1 MFRFIRKLIKF
12 LFKFGPRWWRIGNEA
27 YDTAEESVE
36 YWKDVKPPVKKEV
49 IREHKM
55 AVFGEK
61 IEEEAAARA
70 WPMSEKEIDDL
81 RESVWEDR
89 KENRQKAKERRRET
103 KRLKKELKRSRK
115 SLEDYARRRGIR

>member
-1 MFRFIRKLIKF
+1 MIRFIRKLIKF

-27 YDTAEESVE
+27 YDAAEESVE
-36 YWKDVKPPVKKEV
+36 YWKDVKPPVRKEV

-61 IEEEAAARA
+61 IEEEATARGRHV
-70 WPMSEKEIDDL
+70 SEKKIDDL

-89 KENRQKAKERRRET
+89 KENRQKAKERKKET
-103 KRLKKELKRSRK
+103 KKLKKELKRSRK
-115 SLEDYARRRGIR
+115 RLEDYARRRGIE